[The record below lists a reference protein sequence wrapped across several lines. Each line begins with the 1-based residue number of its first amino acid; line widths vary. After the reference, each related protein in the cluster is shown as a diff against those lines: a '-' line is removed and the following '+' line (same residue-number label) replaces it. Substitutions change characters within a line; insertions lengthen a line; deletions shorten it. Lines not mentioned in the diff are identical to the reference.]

1 VVSIT
6 DFQPYKYENL
16 ARRGSVHDGG
26 YVIPSDLTANLL
38 IAFGLGYDWKF
49 ELDLIRCKQVD
60 RFIVFDH
67 TVNVS
72 KLLKNLLLRKP
83 NLNSYMYL
91 SIVLFRYL
99 RDFVFLK
106 YVHVR
111 KKICAVGEPGNNNWL
126 SLSQVFE
133 VYVLD
138 SKSRIFLKIDIE
150 GYEYEIVDQ
159 ILNFSRQIKVLVIEF
174 HDIHSRDKEFVNSL
188 DKLKSK
194 FALVHSHINNY
205 GKVDMKGIPNI
216 CEFTFINLDLF
227 DATSKVNKLPINGLD
242 SPSAPRRRDFET
254 NFDSSRGI
262 R

>member
-6 DFQPYKYENL
+6 DFQPYRYENL

-38 IAFGLGYDWKF
+38 ISLGLGFDWKF
-49 ELDLIRCKQVD
+49 ELDLIKSKQVD

-83 NLNSYMYL
+83 NLNSYMYI

-99 RDFVFLK
+99 RDFVFLQ
-106 YVHVR
+106 YVHIR
-111 KKICAVGEPGNNNWL
+111 KKISPVGGLENKDSL

-133 VYVLD
+133 VYVSD
-138 SKSRIFLKIDIE
+138 SKFRIFLKIDIE
-150 GYEYEIVDQ
+150 GSEYEIIDQ

-174 HDIHSRDKEFVNSL
+174 HDIHIRDKEFVDSL

-194 FALVHSHINNY
+194 FGLIHSHINNY
-205 GKVDMKGIPNI
+205 GKVNKEGIPNI
-216 CEFTFINLDLF
+216 CEFTFVNLELF
-227 DATSKVNKLPINGLD
+227 EPSYKVNKLPINGLD
-242 SPSAPRRRDFET
+242 SPCAPRRTDFET

>member
-38 IAFGLGYDWKF
+38 ISFGLGYDWKF
-49 ELDLIRCKQVD
+49 ELDLIRRKQVD
-60 RFIVFDH
+60 RFVVFDH

-83 NLNSYMYL
+83 NLNSYIYL

-106 YVHVR
+106 YVHTR
-111 KKICAVGEPGNNNWL
+111 KKISSVDGLGNNDSL
-126 SLSQVFE
+126 SLYQVFE
-133 VYVLD
+133 DYILD
-138 SKSRIFLKIDIE
+138 SKFRIFLKIDIE
-150 GYEYEIVDQ
+150 GSEYEIIDQ

-174 HDIHSRDKEFVNSL
+174 HEIQSRDKEFEKSL
-188 DKLKSK
+188 EMLKSK
-194 FALVHSHINNY
+194 FALIHSHINNY
-205 GKVDMKGIPNI
+205 GKVNKNGIPNI
-216 CEFTFINLDLF
+216 CEFTFVNLELF
-227 DATSKVNKLPINGLD
+227 DPSSKVNKLPINGLD
-242 SPSAPRRRDFET
+242 SPSAPRRTDFET
-254 NFDSSRGI
+254 NFDSCRGI
-262 R
+262 Q